1 MTNMTTFVNV
11 QQRAEALA
19 ANYHDALV
27 PVKEMEFSDLATVKI
42 GGEPHHL
49 RRVARQRVA
58 TRLGIPH
65 PYLERCPS
73 ELQAEQL
80 NFWLQQE
87 RNEEFFVRF
96 DGADVRAVFTP
107 RYTPAD
113 NLEVLER
120 LADIGVG
127 PETKVQ
133 VALDAEFMS
142 LSIPDNNRTFE
153 VQGDRLTPGIS
164 VSNSEVGLASLS
176 VKAFFLRLVCTNG
189 LIAKTEVSS
198 SYRHVSTRIL
208 EELPQALGQ
217 VQGQLESQRDKIR
230 ISMESPVS
238 DPDATFRSF
247 NRQFQLGQR
256 EQEAVAWGF
265 AQEPGK
271 TMWEII
277 QAYTSGSKFS
287 PLTAEESYRLQV
299 VGGMVLG
306 MVQ

>member
-1 MTNMTTFVNV
+1 MKGMTTFGNV

-19 ANYHDALV
+19 ANYYDALV
-27 PVKEMEFSDLATVKI
+27 PVKEMEFSDLRTVKI

-49 RRVARQRVA
+49 RRVASQRVA
-58 TRLGIPH
+58 ARLGIPH
-65 PYLERCPS
+65 PYLERCPAD
-73 ELQAEQL
+73 LQAEQL
-80 NFWLQQE
+80 NYWLREE

-113 NLEVLER
+113 NLEVLSR
-120 LADIGVG
+120 LVEIGVG
-127 PETKVQ
+127 TETKVQ
-133 VALDAEFMS
+133 VALDKEFMS
-142 LSIPDNNRTFE
+142 LSIPDQNRTFE
-153 VQGDRLTPGIS
+153 VKGDRLTPGIS

-198 SYRHVSTRIL
+198 SYRHVSARIL

-217 VQGQLESQRDKIR
+217 VQGELDSSRDKMR
-230 ISMESPVS
+230 ISMSSPVS
-238 DPDATFRSF
+238 DPEATLRSF
-247 NRQFQLGQR
+247 NRQFQLSQR
-256 EQEAVAWGF
+256 EQKAVAWGF
-265 AQEPGK
+265 VQEPGK

-277 QAYTSGSKFS
+277 QAYTFGSKHS
-287 PLTAEESYRLQV
+287 PLTAEESHRLQV

>member
-1 MTNMTTFVNV
+1 MTNMTTFGNV
-11 QQRAEALA
+11 QRRAEALA

-27 PVKEMEFSDLATVKI
+27 PVKEMEFADLKTVKI

-58 TRLGIPH
+58 ARLGIPH
-65 PYLERCPS
+65 PYLERCPA

-80 NFWLQQE
+80 NYWLRGE

-96 DGADVRAVFTP
+96 DGAEIRAVFTP

-120 LADIGVG
+120 LADIGVM

-142 LSIPDNNRTFE
+142 LSIPDQNRTFE
-153 VQGDRLTPGIS
+153 VKGDRLTPGIS

-198 SYRHVSTRIL
+198 SYRHVSARIL

-217 VQGQLESQRDKIR
+217 VQGQLETSKDKMM
-230 ISMESPVS
+230 ISMTSPVS
-238 DPDATFRSF
+238 DPDATIRAF
-247 NRQFQLGQR
+247 NRQFQLSQR

-265 AQEPGK
+265 MREFGD
-271 TMWEII
+271 TMWHVVN
-277 QAYTSGSKFS
+277 AYTAGAQHS
-287 PLTAEESYRLQV
+287 PLTAEENHKLQV